1 MEDAGGHAQGS
12 GTQEG
17 RVLLGQTCLLLV
29 TLLRAPSTAGP
40 ALLCPQARLRPWL
53 CNIRGPQA
61 EVRRVKA
68 ELLQSCVSGEN
79 RDLPAVLCGQYLKVE
94 VQQWARPSVTPAVL
108 HAVYLNLDQ
117 AAGSALGQGG
127 SGT

>member
-1 MEDAGGHAQGS
+1 M
-12 GTQEG
+12 
-17 RVLLGQTCLLLV
+17 
-29 TLLRAPSTAGP
+29 
-40 ALLCPQARLRPWL
+40 
-53 CNIRGPQA
+53 
-61 EVRRVKA
+61 KA

-79 RDLPAVLCGQYLKVE
+79 RDLPAVLCGRYLKVE